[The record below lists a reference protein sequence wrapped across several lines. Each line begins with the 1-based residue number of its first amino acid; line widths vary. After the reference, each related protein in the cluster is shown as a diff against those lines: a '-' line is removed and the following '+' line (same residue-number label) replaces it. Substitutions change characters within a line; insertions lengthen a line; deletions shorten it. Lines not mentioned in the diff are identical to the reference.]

1 MQIEILTVYVNYT
14 MLMQPKYSPVVEKVP
29 IQSSQLEFNL
39 SLFKFEAETSPSKIM
54 IQFCGLFLPQLSPQ
68 IMLFLS
74 YSNSVIPQLSTRILL
89 FLSYS
94 IPLVPQL
101 LKSTTYSSF
110 PLQPTH
116 RIHFI
121 GSSNLFLWFLPL
133 LSFLKSFPFIT

>member
-1 MQIEILTVYVNYT
+1 MFVLAQMCSGNLTPQLQDLTITNLYNLSRISAKLQCRMKLTVYANYT

-74 YSNSVIPQLSTRILL
+74 YSNSVIP
-89 FLSYS
+89 
-94 IPLVPQL
+94 
-101 LKSTTYSSF
+101 
-110 PLQPTH
+110 
-116 RIHFI
+116 
-121 GSSNLFLWFLPL
+121 
-133 LSFLKSFPFIT
+133 